1 MTFSFTDKNMVIL
14 KKKKK
19 KNYQRKRFKFST
31 KTQVSDLPK
40 QASSEITHIILNGFL
55 QLLLFI

>member
-1 MTFSFTDKNMVIL
+1 MVIL
-14 KKKKK
+14 EK

-40 QASSEITHIILNGFL
+40 QASSEITHVILNGFL